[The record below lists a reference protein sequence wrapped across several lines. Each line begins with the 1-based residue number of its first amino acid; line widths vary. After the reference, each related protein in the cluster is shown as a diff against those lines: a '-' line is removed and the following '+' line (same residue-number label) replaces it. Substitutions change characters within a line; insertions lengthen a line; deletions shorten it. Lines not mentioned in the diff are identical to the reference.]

1 MMRYSE
7 LAPGIRRKT
16 QQRASMTD
24 LPKFFD
30 LLSGARDEFESMI
43 RSHVDEILRR
53 LALVKRD
60 EFEAVQELASRAR
73 ESRQRR
79 RVAARRAR
87 IPPRRARKR
96 CGAESNQNL
105 NFHVINYLSQIHDRD
120 WQQRTTTPCGSGR
133 SLLG

>member
-1 MMRYSE
+1 
-7 LAPGIRRKT
+7 
-16 QQRASMTD
+16 MTD

-73 ESRQRR
+73 E
-79 RVAARRAR
+79 AASA
-87 IPPRRARKR
+87 
-96 CGAESNQNL
+96 AESRLDALESRLAALENAAAPNQTK
-105 NFHVINYLSQIHDRD
+105 I
-120 WQQRTTTPCGSGR
+120 
-133 SLLG
+133 